1 MEKKIMKV
9 AFATWNNRIA
19 PVFDVAGL
27 LHIVEAESGEIILSD
42 EEFLPIDLL
51 PVQKAERLS
60 ELGVKTLICGAISR
74 PLYDT
79 IVASGIEVI
88 PFIAGELDEVVQVWL
103 SGNPDWHLFA
113 MPGCCGRRTRWQG
126 GFKTNY
132 QEVSYMNGSGRGM
145 GRGASQRRQGQR
157 FGRMGGESAAGPSG
171 NCVCPQ
177 CGHKEPHQRG
187 IPCFEQ
193 KCPQCGAAMAR
204 E

>member
-1 MEKKIMKV
+1 MKV
-9 AFATWNNRIA
+9 AFAIWNNRIA

-27 LHIVEAESGEIILSD
+27 LHIVEIEEGKILSSY
-42 EEFLPIDLL
+42 EEFIPVDPL
-51 PVQKAERLS
+51 PVQKLARLN
-60 ELGVKTLICGAISR
+60 ELGIKTLICGAISR

-79 IVASGIEVI
+79 IESSDIDVI
-88 PFIAGELDEVVQVWL
+88 PFIAGELDEVVQAWL
-103 SGNPDWHLFA
+103 SGRPDWHLFA
-113 MPGCCGRRTRWQG
+113 MPGCCGRRGRWRG
-126 GFKTNY
+126 VFYTNY
-132 QEVSYMNGSGRGM
+132 QEVCNMNGNRSGM
-145 GRGASQRRQGQR
+145 GRGQGQGRGGQR
-157 FGRMGGESAAGPSG
+157 FGRMGGGSAAGPSG